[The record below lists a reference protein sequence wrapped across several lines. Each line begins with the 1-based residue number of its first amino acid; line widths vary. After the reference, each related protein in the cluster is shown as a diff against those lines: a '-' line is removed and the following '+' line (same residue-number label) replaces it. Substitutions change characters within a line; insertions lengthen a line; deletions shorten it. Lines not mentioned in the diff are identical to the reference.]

1 MEWIESRISKK
12 TVCWNWMQFETF
24 QHQSWLLVASG
35 LLTWAVVSAGILHI
49 VWVKSVQYSAGATS
63 GIVLLLLLFGGVFL
77 YSAFL
82 CLKLVMQHLANG
94 TAMRLSRWWLLGLA
108 QYCLVIAIAYLF
120 TSITNDA
127 DLVCILLLLVTPQL
141 AIFVGAWVT
150 FIALALASIPLSLFA
165 AAESELVL
173 YLSYI
178 TLHAILI
185 GFTHCILS
193 EQRAKE
199 QLIATNKRLL
209 DAQIQL
215 ANNAK
220 QDERLR
226 IARDLHDRVGHHLT
240 ALSIQLEVS
249 RMLANAEVLVEIQKA
264 QQITKCLLKDVR
276 EAVGEFRDQQH
287 GSLDQHI
294 QQLTDNLQ
302 QIVPQ
307 VTFQYTNL
315 LSQEFCSTAI
325 VDVLQKAVQE
335 LLTNALKHGSPTLVQ
350 INVDRVESDI
360 RLQVSDNGQ
369 SSQKVAAASYSYV
382 RGNGLAG
389 IYERVADI
397 RGSFWAALDQ
407 QGFSATITVPC
418 DGTVL
423 QEGA

>member
-12 TVCWNWMQFETF
+12 TLCWNWMKFETF

-35 LLTWAVVSAGILHI
+35 LLTWAVASAGILHI
-49 VWVKSVQYSAGATS
+49 VWVKSAQYSAGMAG
-63 GIVLLLLLFGGVFL
+63 GIVFLLLLFGGVFL
-77 YSAFL
+77 FSAFL
-82 CLKLVMQHLANG
+82 CLKLVMQHLADG
-94 TAMRLSRWWLLGLA
+94 TAMRLSQWWLPGLA
-108 QYCLVIAIAYLF
+108 QYCLIIAIAYLF

-141 AIFVGAWVT
+141 AIFAGAWPT
-150 FIALALASIPLSLFA
+150 FTVLALASIPLSLFA
-165 AAESELVL
+165 AAESALVL
-173 YLSYI
+173 YLAYI

-249 RMLANAEVLVEIQKA
+249 RMLANAELRVEIQKA
-264 QQITKCLLKDVR
+264 QQITKFLLMDVR

-287 GSLDQHI
+287 ASLDQHI
-294 QQLTDNLQ
+294 QQLTSNLQ

-307 VTFQYTNL
+307 VTFQYTNQ
-315 LSQEFCSTAI
+315 LSQELCSVAI
-325 VDVLQKAVQE
+325 VDVLHKAVQE

-350 INVDRVESDI
+350 INVDRVGSDI

-369 SSQKVAAASYSYV
+369 SSYKVAAASYSYV
-382 RGNGLAG
+382 RGNGLTG
-389 IYERVADI
+389 IYERIADI
-397 RGSFWAALDQ
+397 RGSFLAALDQ

-418 DGTVL
+418 DKAGF